1 MPAISAID
9 IYLKCLVEMTPP
21 MMPSA
26 RTAPI
31 AAKPLACIVDE
42 GDEVVVCVH
51 SFMIDL
57 VRKIVAVRGSSA

>member
-1 MPAISAID
+1 
-9 IYLKCLVEMTPP
+9 

-31 AAKPLACIVDE
+31 AAKPLARIVDE
-42 GDEVVVCVH
+42 GEEEVVVVCVQ